1 MHLNKQAKSEP
12 SISHSRLHH
21 SIFFCTIQVP
31 VIQISHSMTAPTQ
44 RLSSLTINCG
54 GREPINII
62 STGDEHFL
70 RSATS
75 SSPSPLE
82 MSGKARRLSKT
93 WSRQDDDLLVDNRNR
108 GLNWKQIKEHFP
120 NKTANA
126 CRKHCERVI
135 KDRKRSEDWDSAK
148 IERLAR
154 RYCEQRREIWEGLA
168 EPEDDWEI
176 AEFKVS
182 GAERRRSRWPIC
194 RSRRQRLTMAAVLER
209 EGIEVYHLT
218 RSTHD

>member
-1 MHLNKQAKSEP
+1 M
-12 SISHSRLHH
+12 
-21 SIFFCTIQVP
+21 P
-31 VIQISHSMTAPTQ
+31 VIQTSLSMTAPIQ

-54 GREPINII
+54 GREPITII
-62 STGDEHFL
+62 STGDKQFL

-93 WSRQDDDLLVDNRNR
+93 WSRQDDDLLVAYRNR
-108 GLNWKQIKEHFP
+108 GLNWKQIREHFP
-120 NKTANA
+120 DKTANA

-135 KDRKRSEDWDSAK
+135 KYRKRSEDWDSAK

-182 GAERRRSRWPIC
+182 GAERRRSRWPSC
-194 RSRRQRLTMAAVLER
+194 RSQRQRLTMAAVLER
-209 EGIEVYHLT
+209 EGTKVYRLT
-218 RSTHD
+218 RSTHDETRQRRPSKIRRRQDFIGR